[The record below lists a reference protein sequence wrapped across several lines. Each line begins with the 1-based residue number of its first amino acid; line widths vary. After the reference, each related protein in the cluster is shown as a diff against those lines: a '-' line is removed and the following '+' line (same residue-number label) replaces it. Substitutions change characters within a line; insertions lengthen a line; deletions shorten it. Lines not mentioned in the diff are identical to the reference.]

1 MLPVARIFSF
11 TIMTYLK
18 KLTGIKSL
26 DSKQCPAGFSRRIIP
41 SPPVSSLLP
50 KDSKIKRFRLI
61 TAESPS
67 LFKGDGNWGS
77 VFQKNRGVNFSLKK
91 GEVIMRE

>member
-1 MLPVARIFSF
+1 MHFQFHNHDLFE
-11 TIMTYLK
+11 
-18 KLTGIKSL
+18 KLIGIKSL
-26 DSKQCPAGFSRRIIP
+26 NIKQGPAGFSRRIIP